1 VLVCEPATPDCALAV
16 LGERVDLTVIR
27 SGTYGL
33 MPGSV
38 AAQDGLVSLSTNRV
52 HRVLPDLTHVG
63 LITSESGAAESSRA
77 NLDVVAA
84 AMTSAALS
92 D

>member
-1 VLVCEPATPDCALAV
+1 M
-16 LGERVDLTVIR
+16 DLT
-27 SGTYGL
+27 SLDGL
-33 MPGSV
+33 PLVVLTAGFEHQAGWV
-38 AAQDGLVSLSTNRV
+38 AAQDGLVSLSTNSV

-77 NLDVVAA
+77 ILEVVDAVR
-84 AMTSAALS
+84 TGAALG